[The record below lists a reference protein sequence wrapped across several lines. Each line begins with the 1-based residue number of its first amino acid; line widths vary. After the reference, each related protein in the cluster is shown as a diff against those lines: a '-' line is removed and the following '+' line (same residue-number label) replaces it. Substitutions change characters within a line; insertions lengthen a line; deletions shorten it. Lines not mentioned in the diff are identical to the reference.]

1 MASVM
6 GNKENRLLSKRN
18 GRGNLLGV
26 IYWMMKWA
34 WTSQKIKWKGEH
46 EAERWKR
53 PCHCVGLTKDKSQ
66 EKLRDKQKGRLG
78 LAEDPQP
85 GLDRKAAGV
94 PGCVVSELLPLQV
107 SKQGC
112 SHTTVCPTPHGRNKV
127 TLGHRQ
133 QSLRLEAL
141 PLLLFNLLPARVIP
155 ERREGRSS
163 PLLND
168 STNLGF
174 GFIFIPPYQIKSSKE
189 SGAWEEDGRESCRG
203 ASTPWQKEQPQ
214 GEEPPCTEQ
223 PLALLCS
230 QRLGWF
236 LHETPSPQ
244 REGCRVR

>member
-1 MASVM
+1 MPLC
-6 GNKENRLLSKRN
+6 GTNER
-18 GRGNLLGV
+18 
-26 IYWMMKWA
+26 
-34 WTSQKIKWKGEH
+34 QKP
-46 EAERWKR
+46 R
-53 PCHCVGLTKDKSQ
+53 
-66 EKLRDKQKGRLG
+66 KLRDKQKGRLG

-174 GFIFIPPYQIKSSKE
+174 GLIFIPPYQTKSSKE
-189 SGAWEEDGRESCRG
+189 SGAWEKDGRESCRG
-203 ASTPWQKEQPQ
+203 ASRPWQKEQPQ
-214 GEEPPCTEQ
+214 GEQPPCTAVQ
-223 PLALLCS
+223 PEAGLI
-230 QRLGWF
+230 
-236 LHETPSPQ
+236 PP
-244 REGCRVR
+244 